1 MTPALEAC
9 GRKPTG
15 RGEAPEPLSS
25 SEPSPGRA
33 SYLHHHSVCFHYSYF
48 MRQPG
53 MKGSYFLHGGG
64 QVTAG
69 ARVARLATRWG
80 GVGRVE
86 SGFKASKQR
95 AHKQRKNISPESAML
110 TLLCLCGACSCRQMQ
125 NGKKNKN
132 PKKITPER
140 KICLF

>member
-9 GRKPTG
+9 GRKRTG
-15 RGEAPEPLSS
+15 CGEAPLPLSS
-25 SEPSPGRA
+25 SEPSPSRA
-33 SYLHHHSVCFHYSYF
+33 SYLRHHSVCFHYSYF

-69 ARVARLATRWG
+69 ARVARLTTRWG
-80 GVGRVE
+80 GVGGGG

-95 AHKQRKNISPESAML
+95 AHKQRKNISPESVML
-110 TLLCLCGACSCRQMQ
+110 ALLWLSDACSCRQMW
-125 NGKKNKN
+125 NKKNKL
-132 PKKITPER
+132 KKTN
-140 KICLF
+140 

>member
-9 GRKPTG
+9 GRKRTSH
-15 RGEAPEPLSS
+15 GEAPELLSS
-25 SEPSPGRA
+25 SEPSPSRA

-69 ARVARLATRWG
+69 ARVARLTTRWG
-80 GVGRVE
+80 RVGGVLD
-86 SGFKASKQR
+86 SKHQNSVHTNR
-95 AHKQRKNISPESAML
+95 EKNISPESVML
-110 TLLCLCGACSCRQMQ
+110 ALLWLSDACSCRQMW
-125 NGKKNKN
+125 KKKRN
-132 PKKITPER
+132 
-140 KICLF
+140 